1 MKVIQNIYEYNKK
14 YDAKKGS
21 GVMLSAKTSCMNHV
35 WLFLNQ
41 YQRDAE
47 PELLNGPRGTNTSA
61 GNAVR

>member
-1 MKVIQNIYEYNKK
+1 MNIIKSMMQ
-14 YDAKKGS
+14 KGS
-21 GVMLSAKTSCMNHV
+21 GIMISAKTSCMNHV

-41 YQRDAE
+41 CQRDAE